1 MNAIEDETLSREANK
16 GLIVFLYAE
25 GKRHAL
31 DIDHIQNCIDM
42 IREKLELSDKEM
54 EELEKVSEKYV
65 RF

>member
-1 MNAIEDETLSREANK
+1 MTAIEDETLSREANK

-31 DIDHIQNCIDM
+31 DIDHIQKCIDV
-42 IREKLELSDKEM
+42 IREKLGLSDKEI
-54 EELEKVSEKYV
+54 EELEKASERYV

>member
-16 GLIVFLYAE
+16 GLIIFLYAE

-31 DIDHIQNCIDM
+31 DIDHIVQCIAV
-42 IREKLELSDKEM
+42 IRTNLGLTDKEM
-54 EELEKVSEKYV
+54 EELEEESEKYV

>member
-25 GKRHAL
+25 GKRHVL
-31 DIDHIQNCIDM
+31 DIDHIQKCIDV
-42 IREKLELSDKEM
+42 IRVKLGLSDKEI
-54 EELEKVSEKYV
+54 EELEEASKRYV